1 MAVSRERY
9 NDIVKDAATR
19 AAQARVK
26 YNQDEMELESY
37 KSPVT
42 REEAGAKYYGQYKR
56 ALLKAMPYESVTDA
70 DLDDLEKFKDE
81 EAMRWLD
88 GNFRG
93 PSPKEKAKSIEASKF
108 LPYVYG
114 NAKEGESWFERSYTD
129 LKGIAAQEGY
139 KGKEGFKEFL
149 DKMGEYQKQ
158 FERGQNLKQ
167 FREDMG
173 AAYWPA
179 KIAYPSMM
187 QEGENAIATGE
198 GGDPTTMALLGGV
211 DALAN
216 AGIFLQPGIAGGRTM
231 LKNSPVLAGTADAL
245 VQGAIEAERQAAKSS
260 LSETGQEFDIA
271 APFAAGAAGATRP
284 ALVGS
289 ANMLATQLPGGTAQQ
304 FARGISMATRKG
316 DPVAMERA
324 GMSKSLD
331 ILKNLVRIE
340 GDVTAA
346 EKNKLF
352 AANKAVR
359 AAKELGVKTDD
370 LLAEYDRPVHFL
382 ISSNPETGVSLMKSG
397 GGVRDGIRFLDE
409 EGAKA
414 YAAAF
419 PAKMDYLN
427 GASPART
434 AGLRVGTVIADL
446 GSRFEPAAK
455 VNPYELLNGIT
466 GNSKYGN
473 PPDYKQESWYKD
485 LTDENKAVVDAAFKK
500 KLEELLNE

>member
-1 MAVSRERY
+1 MAVSTDRY
-9 NDIVKDAATR
+9 NDIVEKAATR
-19 AAQARVK
+19 AANARVK

-93 PSPKEKAKSIEASKF
+93 YSPWEKAKSIEASKF

-114 NAKEGESWFERSYTD
+114 NAKDGESWFERSYTD

-139 KGKEGFKEFL
+139 KGKDGFKEFL

-158 FERGQNLKQ
+158 FERSQNLKQ

-198 GGDPTTMALLGGV
+198 GGDESTLYNMGAL
-211 DALAN
+211 DALTN
-216 AGIFLQPGIAGGRTM
+216 MGIFAIPGVAGGTV
-231 LKNSPVLAGTADAL
+231 LKNSPVAAGVVDAVL
-245 VQGAIEAERQAAKSS
+245 QGAAEAARQGAKVGM
-260 LSETGQEFDIA
+260 SETGQDFDIA
-271 APFAAGAAGATRP
+271 APLAAGAAGATRP

-316 DPVAMERA
+316 DPVAMERE
-324 GMSKSLD
+324 GLSRSLD
-331 ILKNLVRIE
+331 VLSKLVARE
-340 GDVTAA
+340 GAVTAA
-346 EKNKLF
+346 EKNSLF
-352 AANKAVR
+352 KANRAIK
-359 AAKELGVKTDD
+359 AAKSLGIKPAEILT
-370 LLAEYDRPVHFL
+370 EYDRPVQFMVKT
-382 ISSNPETGVSLMKSG
+382 SPETGATLMSSG
-397 GGVRDGIRFLDE
+397 GGVRNGIRFLDQPGE
-409 EGAKA
+409 RA
-414 YAAAF
+414 YGAAF
-419 PAKMDYLN
+419 PAKLDQLN
-427 GASPART
+427 GENIARSR
-434 AGLRVGTVIADL
+434 GLATGKVIADI
-446 GSRFEPAAK
+446 GSRFEPAFK

-466 GNSKYGN
+466 GNSKYRN

-500 KLEELLNE
+500 KLEQLLND

>member
-1 MAVSRERY
+1 MAVTRLEY
-9 NDIVKDAATR
+9 EDKLR
-19 AAQARVK
+19 AAALKAAEERVK
-26 YNQDEMELESY
+26 YNEEKLELKSY
-37 KSPVT
+37 KNSEV
-42 REEAGAKYYGQYKR
+42 K
-56 ALLKAMPYESVTDA
+56 TDA
-70 DLDDLEKFKDE
+70 EKKYFTSYLKNLHKLMPFDGITGPDLDALDKFGSE
-81 EAMRWLD
+81 EMMRWVD
-88 GNFRG
+88 GRFKG
-93 PSPKEKAKSIEASKF
+93 PSPAEKEKSIEASKF

-114 NAKEGESWFERSYTD
+114 NAKEGESWFERSSED
-129 LKGIAAQEGY
+129 LKGIASDLGY
-139 KGKEGFKEFL
+139 KSGTKEGFKEFL
-149 DKMGEYQKQ
+149 DKMGEYQQQ

-167 FREDMG
+167 FRKDMG
-173 AAYWPA
+173 GWYWPSR
-179 KIAYPSMM
+179 IAYPSMM

-216 AGIFLQPGIAGGRTM
+216 TGIFLQPGIAGGRAA
-231 LKNSPVLAGTADAL
+231 LKNSPVLAGAVDAAM
-245 VQGAIEAERQAAKSS
+245 QAGIEAERQAAKAS
-260 LSETGQEFDIA
+260 LSKTGQEFDIA

-289 ANMLATQLPGGTAQQ
+289 ANMLASQLPGGTAQQ

-316 DPVAMERA
+316 DPVALEREN
-324 GMSKSLD
+324 MSKSLD
-331 ILKNLVRIE
+331 ILKNLVRVE

-359 AAKELGVKTDD
+359 AAKSLGVKTED
-370 LLAEYDRPVHFL
+370 LLTEYDRPVHFL
-382 ISSNPETGVSLMKSG
+382 INSSPETGVSLMKTG

-427 GASPART
+427 GANPART
-434 AGLRVGTVIADL
+434 AGLGVGTVIADL

-455 VNPYELLNGIT
+455 VNPYELIT
-466 GNSKYGN
+466 GNKYSE
-473 PPDYKQESWYKD
+473 PPDYKQESWYEK
-485 LTDENKAVVDAAFKK
+485 LSDENKAIVDAAYKAK
-500 KLEELLNE
+500 LNELMAQ

>member
-1 MAVSRERY
+1 MAVSTDRY
-9 NDIVKDAATR
+9 NDIVEKVATR
-19 AAQARVK
+19 AANARVK
-26 YNQDEMELESY
+26 YNQDEMRLESY

-93 PSPKEKAKSIEASKF
+93 PSPKEKAKSVEASKF

-114 NAKEGESWFERSYTD
+114 NAKEGESWFERSATD
-129 LKGIAAQEGY
+129 LKGIANDLGY
-139 KGKEGFKEFL
+139 KAYTKEGFKEFL
-149 DKMGEYQKQ
+149 DKMGEYQKE
-158 FERGQNLKQ
+158 FERSQNLKQ

-173 AAYWPA
+173 GAYWPA
-179 KIAYPSMM
+179 RLVYPSMI

-198 GGDPTTMALLGGV
+198 GDESTIYGMGAA

-216 AGIFLQPGIAGGRTM
+216 AGIYFIPGLAGATP
-231 LKNSPVLAGTADAL
+231 LKNSPVIAGATDAAL
-245 VQGAIEAERQAAKSS
+245 QGIVESARQGAKVG
-260 LSETGQEFDIA
+260 LSETGQEFDVA

-284 ALVGS
+284 ALVSS

-316 DPVAMERA
+316 DPVAMERE
-324 GMSKSLD
+324 GLSRSLNVLSK
-331 ILKNLVRIE
+331 LVARE
-340 GDVTAA
+340 GAVTAA
-346 EKNKLF
+346 EKNALF
-352 AANKAVR
+352 QSNKALN
-359 AAKELGVKTDD
+359 AAKSLGVKPAEILT
-370 LLAEYDRPVHFL
+370 EYDRPVQFMVKT
-382 ISSNPETGVSLMKSG
+382 SPETGATLMSSG
-397 GGVRDGIRFLDE
+397 GGVRNGIRFLDQPGE
-409 EGAKA
+409 RA
-414 YAAAF
+414 YDAAF
-419 PAKMDYLN
+419 PAKLDQLN
-427 GASPART
+427 GENPART
-434 AGLRVGTVIADL
+434 FGLYTGKGIAGLGGRI
-446 GSRFEPAAK
+446 EPAIK
-455 VNPYELLNGIT
+455 VNPYELIAG
-466 GNSKYGN
+466 SKYDA